1 MASAA
6 GAGDDACATLSGLA
20 SASAGAGDDDAC
32 VSLSGLPASVYARAV
47 SAFARGA
54 GGTAFLPSSAASL
67 EAAARDALGPLFS
80 SRRFSFFAPR
90 AAARWPRG
98 LALGAFDIFVGAL
111 FPGRSLEGAVSRPR
125 VNARAL
131 GAKKTPPTPHAARHR
146 PQAHAGLVLHLLFP
160 SRASTLS
167 PAALDEMVAAS
178 SPGGAD
184 DVSAELSAMLRRW
197 AGVDDAA
204 PAGAG
209 ITREGFLR
217 MTYELEDMTAA
228 LEADEAAAAAAVG
241 EAQPHTPGGHGDG
254 SDGGGEPQPHAHSP
268 P

>member
-1 MASAA
+1 M
-6 GAGDDACATLSGLA
+6 LQL
-20 SASAGAGDDDAC
+20 
-32 VSLSGLPASVYARAV
+32 
-47 SAFARGA
+47 
-54 GGTAFLPSSAASL
+54 
-67 EAAARDALGPLFS
+67 
-80 SRRFSFFAPR
+80 
-90 AAARWPRG
+90 
-98 LALGAFDIFVGAL
+98 GAL
-111 FPGRSLEGAVSRPR
+111 FPGRSLEGAVSGQGR
-125 VNARAL
+125 ARARARPSAEKEL
-131 GAKKTPPTPHAARHR
+131 SQPPPLPPHR

-160 SRASTLS
+160 SRASTL
-167 PAALDEMVAAS
+167 PAAALDEMVAAS

-228 LEADEAAAAAAVG
+228 LEADEAAAADAVG
-241 EAQPHTPGGHGDG
+241 EAPPHTPSGHGG
-254 SDGGGEPQPHAHSP
+254 GDGGGEPQPHTHSP